1 MDIPT
6 SDRFVARERSRSRHL
21 SALRVPLALAVSLSW
36 LVQPSAQ
43 TSIPRLT
50 PVVDDSGREQRID
63 GFGTCTY
70 TGGSAEQPWFHEL
83 YYDELGASIVRADL
97 TPRLKPP
104 YSDFTYNSPWFHNNP
119 PLPGPENNN
128 VRTYTGPN
136 DYSREFAGK
145 SAPIAIMG
153 PDIEQNI
160 AVFDYE
166 NTLPKGS
173 GILAQV
179 GTRRAEEL
187 GGFKLL
193 GCFWSPVPWV
203 KIATGNVSPNY
214 GGILPVQGT
223 PWPYIWF
230 DNFAGG
236 KLDVSHTP
244 LEVFN
249 DGTGPTSALTQ
260 YARSCAAYILG
271 YQRHFGVRFYAVSIQ
286 NEPGFEQY
294 YNSAKYALSSEYIAA
309 LKALRTEFDR
319 HPELKHIIL
328 SGTDDLLGNDA
339 YGLWQFGGGAT
350 TQHKN
355 LQYVANI
362 EADPIAREALQIYS
376 IHGYAANGVN
386 AAEADPL
393 QWRWWAEGWTES
405 PAPGIPAPVSGF
417 VATGK
422 RSWMTETS
430 GENTRWIW
438 PQSGFPGGGAWSVAL
453 RIHQALT
460 AGRQNAWLYWQ
471 MADGGE
477 TSSGETLTGS
487 IELETAPK
495 FNAARHFFRYIRP
508 GAQRV
513 DVQVESPTIDASA
526 YVHDDD
532 QTITYVL
539 LNTTATAVTIEVD
552 APSLPSGVESFDVFT
567 SSEQSYWI
575 PSTAAVNDGRASVTV
590 PGYGVVTLVGEGAS
604 QSVFADRAGEGW
616 TQVQGSTTGEHT
628 HWSSERALSFETSHQ
643 HRTLELTHAGG
654 VSVAQNNVLE
664 FHLRATTSG
673 ATLKRVDLQFA
684 DRKQPVTA
692 KHNSIW
698 IDGESI
704 HGKKIDVPNDGAW
717 HHVRVELDEVA
728 PTTGAALVG
737 ITLEADN
744 RRSLVVDDIVLRSL

>member
-1 MDIPT
+1 MDTHTLDSFAARTLPCRR
-6 SDRFVARERSRSRHL
+6 RFPAPRL
-21 SALRVPLALAVSLSW
+21 PLVLAVSFGW
-36 LVQPSAQ
+36 LAPALAQ
-43 TSIPRLT
+43 STIPLLT
-50 PVVDDSGREQRID
+50 PIVDDAGREQRID

-70 TGGSAEQPWFHEL
+70 TGGDAEQPWFHQL

-97 TPRLKPP
+97 TPRLKAP
-104 YSDFTYNSPWFHNNP
+104 YSAFTYNSPWFHNNP
-119 PLPGPENNN
+119 PLPGPDNNN
-128 VRTYTGPN
+128 VRTYTGPE

-145 SAPIAIMG
+145 RAPIAIMG

-160 AVFDYE
+160 AVFDYD

-173 GILAQV
+173 GILASV
-179 GTRRAEEL
+179 GTQRAEEL

-214 GGILPVQGT
+214 GGILPAQGT

-271 YQRHFGVRFYAVSIQ
+271 YQRHFGVKFYAVSIQ

-294 YNSAKYALSSEYIAA
+294 FNSARYALSSEYIAA
-309 LKALRTEFDR
+309 LKALRAEFDR
-319 HPELKHIIL
+319 HPELQHIVF

-362 EADPIAREALQIYS
+362 EADPIAREALQIYA

-393 QWRWWAEGWTES
+393 QWRWWAHGWTES
-405 PAPGIPAPVSGF
+405 PAPGIPAPVNGF

-430 GENTRWIW
+430 GENPRWLW
-438 PQSGFPGGGAWSVAL
+438 PQNGFPGSGAWSVAL

-460 AGRQNAWLYWQ
+460 AGQQNAWLYWQ
-471 MADGGE
+471 MTDGGDVSA
-477 TSSGETLTGS
+477 TETLTGS
-487 IELETAPK
+487 LELETAPK

-513 DVQVESPTIDASA
+513 EVEVEAPAIDASA
-526 YVHDDD
+526 YVQDDD

-539 LNTTATAVTIEVD
+539 LNTSVSPVTLDVA
-552 APSLPSGVESFDVFT
+552 APALPSGVESFDVFT
-567 SSEQSYWI
+567 SSDGSYWI
-575 PSTAAVNDGRASVTV
+575 PSTAMVADGKASVTV
-590 PGYGVVTLVGEGAS
+590 PGYGVVTLVGAGTS
-604 QSVFADRAGEGW
+604 QSVFADRIGEGW
-616 TQVQGSTTGEHT
+616 TQAQGSATSDYT
-628 HWSSERALSFETSHQ
+628 HWISERALNFETSHQ
-643 HRTLELTHAGG
+643 NRTIELTHASG
-654 VSVAQNNVLE
+654 VSLAENNVLE
-664 FHLRATTSG
+664 FYIRATAGG
-673 ATLKRVDLQFA
+673 ATLKRIALQFA
-684 DRKQPVTA
+684 GRKQPVTA
-692 KHNSIW
+692 KHDSISV
-698 IDGESI
+698 DGSPI
-704 HGKKIDVPNDGAW
+704 HGKKVNIPNDGAW
-717 HHVRVELDEVA
+717 HQVRVDLDEVA
-728 PTTGAALVG
+728 PNAAAALVG

>member
-1 MDIPT
+1 MDIVIT
-6 SDRFVARERSRSRHL
+6 DRFTSCERPRSRRSPTPRL
-21 SALRVPLALAVSLSW
+21 PLVLAVSLAGI
-36 LVQPSAQ
+36 LPLSAQ
-43 TSIPRLT
+43 IPNPRLT
-50 PVVDDSGREQRID
+50 PLVDDAGREQRID

-70 TGGSAEQPWFHEL
+70 TGGSAEQPWFHQL

-97 TPRLKPP
+97 TPRLKAP
-104 YSDFTYNSPWFHNNP
+104 YSSFTYNSPWFHNNP

-136 DYSREFAGK
+136 DYSREFAGR

-160 AVFDYE
+160 AVFDYN

-173 GILAQV
+173 GILASV
-179 GTRRAEEL
+179 GTQRAEEL

-214 GGILPVQGT
+214 GGILPRQGT

-271 YQRHFGVRFYAVSIQ
+271 YQRHFGVKFYAVSIQ
-286 NEPGFEQY
+286 NEPGFQQY
-294 YNSAKYALSSEYIAA
+294 FSSARYALSSEYIEA
-309 LKALRTEFDR
+309 LKALRAEFDR
-319 HPELKHIIL
+319 HAELRHIIF

-362 EADPIAREALQIYS
+362 EADPIAREALQIYA

-393 QWRWWAEGWTES
+393 QWRWWAHGWTES
-405 PAPGIPAPVSGF
+405 PASGIPAPVNGF

-430 GENTRWIW
+430 GENPQWLW
-438 PQSGFPGGGAWSVAL
+438 PQNGFPGSGAWSVAL

-471 MADGGE
+471 MADGGTVAE
-477 TSSGETLTGS
+477 TETLTGS

-513 DVQVESPTIDASA
+513 EVDVESPAIDASA
-526 YVHDDD
+526 YVHDDN

-539 LNTTATAVTIEVD
+539 LNTTASAVTIDVA
-552 APSLPSGVESFDVFT
+552 APSLPSGVEYFDVFT
-567 SSEQSYWI
+567 SNAGSYWI
-575 PSTAAVNDGRASVTV
+575 PSTAMVAEGKASVTV

-604 QSVFADRAGEGW
+604 QSVFADRIGGGW
-616 TQVQGSTTGEHT
+616 TQVQGSATDEHT
-628 HWSSERALSFETSHQ
+628 HWLSERALNFETSHQ
-643 HRTLELTHAGG
+643 NRTLELTHASG
-654 VSVAQNNVLE
+654 VSVAENNVLE
-664 FHLRATTSG
+664 FYVRATAGG
-673 ATLKRVDLQFA
+673 ATLKRIELQFA
-684 DRKQPVTA
+684 GRKQPLTA
-692 KHNSIW
+692 KHSSIW
-698 IDGESI
+698 VDGEPI
-704 HGKKIDVPNDGAW
+704 HGKKVNVPNDGAW
-717 HHVRVELDEVA
+717 HQVRVELDEVA
-728 PTTGAALVG
+728 PNPAAALVG